1 MKSCSTHTHTHTE
14 FPAKSVTQSDPPG
27 TEAQTATHGIQ
38 CVLMTTKEIVRNTE
52 IAPTLMA
59 RDYKGIGKYAM
70 AGVVENAGQDADG
83 IYIGQSESF
92 HRGPLKG
99 LSRTLKAENDAG
111 VVIHG
116 DQL

>member
-1 MKSCSTHTHTHTE
+1 M
-14 FPAKSVTQSDPPG
+14 
-27 TEAQTATHGIQ
+27 
-38 CVLMTTKEIVRNTE
+38 LMTTKEIVRNTE
-52 IAPTLMA
+52 LAPTLMA

-70 AGVVENAGQDADG
+70 AGVVENAGGGQDADG

-92 HRGPLKG
+92 YRGPLKG